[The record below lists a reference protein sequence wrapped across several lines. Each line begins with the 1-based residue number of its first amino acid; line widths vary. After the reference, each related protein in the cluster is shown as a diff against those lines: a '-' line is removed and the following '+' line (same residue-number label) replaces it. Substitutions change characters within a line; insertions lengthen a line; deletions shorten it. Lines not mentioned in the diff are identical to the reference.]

1 MLITTC
7 LHCKTQF
14 RITEKHL
21 ALADGLVMCSHC
33 HKAFQAKDSLKEVD
47 DNTTV
52 ILKKNKNHHEQ
63 TTKTVPRLNDQDSV
77 VSTTQKTIQQTSA
90 PSPKVEAEK
99 KSPPTKPVNKN
110 QPIKPTTNTP
120 PNIQKKPQE
129 PAVEKSRVKKAKKDQ
144 PVTKKAPPK
153 TAEKKPKKPF
163 WQKWLDSTQ
172 KNAASKKKSAPAKR
186 PLPTAK
192 PTPQTQKPAEET
204 KPTQNIQPVAQSL
217 KIQTPPP
224 AAPPKD
230 TDPRKNIGIIGRQPP
245 RSTPVKKSSWLDK
258 LWKKS
263 PAAAKEEKRLPEN
276 QAVSSPT
283 AEATI
288 APQTAKPAIPETK
301 PAAQQTKPATPKMA
315 TKPLGTATEP
325 ENHFAPVNEP
335 ATRKPIPI
343 APLHQDYATPP
354 MRADLPPHPHRDFF
368 ENRQPYVPPPPSAD
382 EETNWTIATLI
393 ALIVLIMQMFYI
405 ILQK

>member
-77 VSTTQKTIQQTSA
+77 VSTTKKTAQQTSA
-90 PSPKVEAEK
+90 PSPKVETQK
-99 KSPPTKPVNKN
+99 KSPSTTPINKT
-110 QPIKPTTNTP
+110 QPISPATSTP
-120 PNIQKKPQE
+120 KNPQE
-129 PAVEKSRVKKAKKDQ
+129 SVVEKPRIKKAKKEHANTQ
-144 PVTKKAPPK
+144 KTPPK
-153 TAEKKPKKPF
+153 TTESPPKKPF
-163 WQKWLDSTQ
+163 WQKWLGNTQ
-172 KNAASKKKSAPAKR
+172 KNAVNKKKPAPAKR
-186 PLPTAK
+186 PMPTAK
-192 PTPQTQKPAEET
+192 PTPQAQKPVEET

-230 TDPRKNIGIIGRQPP
+230 TDPRKNIGVIGRQPP

-263 PAAAKEEKRLPEN
+263 PSSAKEEKRLPEN
-276 QAVSSPT
+276 QAASTPT
-283 AEATI
+283 VEAAI
-288 APQTAKPAIPETK
+288 APQTTKPASPETK
-301 PAAQQTKPATPKMA
+301 PVVQQTKPTAPKMT
-315 TKPLGTATEP
+315 TKPLGVSTES

-335 ATRKPIPI
+335 TTRKPIPI
-343 APLHQDYATPP
+343 APLHKDYGASP